1 MLKPFSLFVGLRYTR
16 AKRRNHFISFIS
28 MVSMIGIALG
38 VMVLITVMSVM
49 NGFESEL
56 RSRILGMTPH
66 VIIGDRRGPLK
77 DWQGLAEKIKQRKD
91 VVATAPFIQ
100 TQGMLRANGLNQY
113 AFIQGVEPKAEAK
126 VSIVGDNMREG
137 SLNSLKEGEWN
148 IVLGDNLASNLGLF
162 VGDKV
167 TLIVVE
173 GTNVSPAGI
182 LPRYRRFTLTGTF
195 EVRAEMDSSLA
206 LINYR
211 DAQKLLRM
219 GRGVT
224 ALRLKVNNV
233 LQAHDIG
240 AQIRFALDGPFY
252 VSDWTYTQGSLFRAV
267 KMEKAMMFV
276 LLTFIIA
283 VAAFN
288 IVSTLVMVVTDK
300 QTDIAILKTLGA
312 TPRTILGIFMV
323 QGGLNGVIGTFLG
336 VISGILLSLN
346 LPEFATWL
354 EQTLGISL
362 LPGDVYFINFLPSE
376 LHWDD
381 VVNVGLAALVMA
393 LLATLYPSWRASR
406 VKPAEAL
413 RYE

>member
-1 MLKPFSLFVGLRYTR
+1 MIKPFSLFVGLRYTR
-16 AKRRNHFISFIS
+16 ARRHNHFISFIS
-28 MVSMIGIALG
+28 LVSMLGIALG

-49 NGFESEL
+49 NGFEREL

-66 VIIGDRRGPLK
+66 VIVGDRRGPLT
-77 DWQGLAEKIKQRKD
+77 DWQSLADKLKQRPD

-113 AFIQGVEPKAEAK
+113 AFIQGVDPKAEAK
-126 VSIVGDNMREG
+126 VSIVGDHMVEG
-137 SLNSLKEGEWN
+137 SLNDLKEGEWN
-148 IVLGDNLASNLGLF
+148 IILGDNLAHNLGLF

-182 LPRYRRFTLTGTF
+182 LPRYRRFTVAGTF

-206 LINYR
+206 LLNYH

-219 GRGVT
+219 GKGVT
-224 ALRLKVNNV
+224 ALRLKVKDV

-267 KMEKAMMFV
+267 KMEKNMMFL

-300 QTDIAILKTLGA
+300 QSDIAILKTMGA

-323 QGGLNGVIGTFLG
+323 QGGLNGVIGTLLG
-336 VISGILLSLN
+336 VVSGILLSLN
-346 LPEFATWL
+346 LPQFASWL
-354 EQTLGISL
+354 EKTLGISL
-362 LPGDVYFINFLPSE
+362 LPGDVYFIDFLPSE

-381 VVNVGLAALVMA
+381 VINVGMAALLMA
-393 LLATLYPSWRASR
+393 LIATVYPAWRASR